1 MEDDR
6 VRSRLLAIVLAGS
19 VALTSACASDEEKP
33 LTDAQGRWVD
43 AFCGGLLPGVKAGA
57 ELRAQDSAD
66 PAAVKA
72 AYLELVTAN
81 ATSLA
86 DAEQKLKELGPPSDE
101 LKDVHERTVT
111 YLGESAKSYAAALA
125 PVAALQPDAQFWDS
139 AEKVLAD
146 TSQVKSPEQL
156 RATFDALEKSPKYS
170 AAMGKS
176 ASCGEVKSS
185 AGR

>member
-1 MEDDR
+1 MR
-6 VRSRLLAIVLAGS
+6 TRLIAAVLATAVLTGS
-19 VALTSACASDEEKP
+19 CASDEEKP
-33 LTDAQGRWVD
+33 LTDAQGQWVD

-72 AYLELVTAN
+72 AYLKLVTAN

-86 DAEQKLKELGPPSDE
+86 DAEKKLKELGPPSDE
-101 LKDVHERTVT
+101 LKAVHERTVA
-111 YLGESAKSYAAALA
+111 YFGESARSYAAAQA
-125 PVAALQPDAQFWDS
+125 PVAALQPDAQFWDG
-139 AEKVLAD
+139 AEKVLTD
-146 TSQVKSPEQL
+146 SSQVKSPEQL
-156 RATFDALEKSPKYS
+156 RATFDALEKSPKYA

-176 ASCGEVKSS
+176 APCGEVKSS